1 MSTDVL
7 EVHLE
12 ELGAHSWVRSLL
24 NTVGGSHGS
33 AQYRFVARP
42 PGPDHGIRDHVLG
55 ATFPGIR
62 AQDLKDQQHPNGW
75 IELAEQE
82 LEALDRQLR
91 ADGWQRGPDHDR
103 AWWARTYERPGS

>member
-12 ELGAHSWVRSLL
+12 ELGEHSWVRSLL
-24 NTVGGSHGS
+24 NTLASPHGS

-42 PGPDHGIRDHVLG
+42 PGPDQGIRDHVVG
-55 ATFPGIR
+55 ATFPIMR
-62 AQDLKDQQHPNGW
+62 WQDLKDPHHPNAW
-75 IELAEQE
+75 VELAEQE

-91 ADGWQRGPDHDR
+91 EAGWERGPDHDR
-103 AWWARTYERPGS
+103 AWWARTYERED

>member
-24 NTVGGSHGS
+24 NTLGGTNGS

-42 PGPDHGIRDHVLG
+42 PGPDRGIGDHVVG
-55 ATFPGIR
+55 ATFPVMR
-62 AQDLKDQQHPNGW
+62 WQDLKDQTHPNGW

-91 ADGWQRGPDHDR
+91 EAGWERGLDHDR

>member
-1 MSTDVL
+1 MGTDVL

-42 PGPDHGIRDHVLG
+42 PGPDRGIADHVVG
-55 ATFPGIR
+55 GTFPMMR
-62 AQDLKDQQHPNGW
+62 WQDLENRHHPHGW

-82 LEALDRQLR
+82 LEALDGRLR
-91 ADGWQRGPDHDR
+91 EAGWERGPDHDR
-103 AWWARTYERPGS
+103 AWWARTYVRRRA